1 MNRINLHIHSIASDG
16 ILSGVEIVEKASE
29 EKLKYISITDHDSIG
44 EVQNAIN
51 YSKSKNIIVIP
62 GVELTADY
70 PNGQCHILGY
80 GISLETIEKFSK
92 RIRESRIKKA
102 KKIIEMLVNGG
113 YEITYNEVLEV
124 CLNGVI
130 GRRDI
135 AKILSKHGYFDSEDE
150 AIKLLLS
157 PGGKFYIE
165 TQKNKIEDCISI
177 IKESGGISVIA
188 HPWTLNL
195 TLAELREFLI
205 LYQFEGIEVYNHNI
219 SEKIYEQLNELAI
232 ELNLYKTCGTDYHG
246 QKGLNDFIVNK
257 NVDCTRILR
266 KISGDKNE

>member
-1 MNRINLHIHSIASDG
+1 M
-16 ILSGVEIVEKASE
+16 
-29 EKLKYISITDHDSIG
+29 
-44 EVQNAIN
+44 
-51 YSKSKNIIVIP
+51 
-62 GVELTADY
+62 
-70 PNGQCHILGY
+70 
-80 GISLETIEKFSK
+80 
-92 RIRESRIKKA
+92 
-102 KKIIEMLVNGG
+102 
-113 YEITYNEVLEV
+113 
-124 CLNGVI
+124 I

-246 QKGLNDFIVNK
+246 QKELNDFIVNK

-266 KISGDKNE
+266 KLCGDKNE